1 MHSIC
6 YIYNVNI
13 KKLYMNKNE
22 KLNDVITKVMNSFR
36 FCQKIYNGGIESQE
50 QFTSFKNLCQNHV
63 DICNMLYHTLKP
75 SFLGIFLLYKW
86 KQLKKFKNVCIYT
99 ISELKTMIYNIQAE
113 YDKIAEYE
121 ELRETMTV
129 KAQIEHELASDFKEM
144 DIKKNE
150 EYRESRDIGFK

>member
-1 MHSIC
+1 
-6 YIYNVNI
+6 
-13 KKLYMNKNE
+13 
-22 KLNDVITKVMNSFR
+22 
-36 FCQKIYNGGIESQE
+36 
-50 QFTSFKNLCQNHV
+50 
-63 DICNMLYHTLKP
+63 
-75 SFLGIFLLYKW
+75 
-86 KQLKKFKNVCIYT
+86 
-99 ISELKTMIYNIQAE
+99 MIYNMQAE